1 MANSPM
7 TSDTISALDEPTATE
22 PGGMRFEREA
32 PRRDAGRPRG
42 GAEGP
47 AEPART
53 GPRIYDLFPRLV
65 GSVSAWAQHLPRIS
79 GMGFDWVYVNSFHA
93 TGRSGSLYAVS
104 DPFALN
110 PDFANA
116 AGSGDDA
123 LRQFTSSAA
132 RYGLQAMMDLTIAYL
147 ARDSQVAGEH
157 PAWFR
162 RRPDGDIDNPGPWG
176 DLAAI
181 DYGATAPRA
190 EIVAFWQRYIRHYRA
205 LGFAGFI
212 CKSAHLVPPDVWQA
226 LLHSSHS
233 EGEVVFVADT
243 VGAPIEATER
253 LAGAGFDYL
262 FNSMKW
268 WDLRADWALEQQAR
282 LRAIAPTIAF
292 PESHDTPRLAA
303 GAGSAD
309 RAAIEARLKFQL
321 SCAALFSAGWMMPI
335 GTEYGFARPLDVV
348 HTRPEDW
355 EPERFDLTHYV
366 AALNAARARSAALNR
381 EGMER
386 RITGRDQAVVGL
398 LRLDGDHLLESNSA
412 ALLLLNPDATAVHA
426 IDGGVLLAETGGRF
440 GSWSDVTPTHTP
452 IPLEPGRQVSLG
464 PLEIR
469 LFEGRTVTRRAR
481 PSEPAESERAIRQAA
496 RQRVA
501 IQRVTPEIDGGRY
514 PAKRV
519 VGDVL
524 EVEAD
529 IFADGHDKLA
539 ACVRYR
545 ETNDSEWREAAM
557 EFVDNDRWR
566 GRIPLACN
574 GTFVYTIEA
583 WLDRFESWRAEFLK
597 KRDAGQDVTPEFA
610 EALELVKAALHRCS
624 GGDRGRLTTLLARS
638 DTLAD
643 QPLELE
649 RLLLSDDLR
658 NLMHRHG
665 ERRSQSRYPRELAVV
680 VDRLAARFSAW
691 YELFPRSQTDS
702 PARSGTFDDVIRRL
716 PYVQGLGFDVLYFP
730 PIHPIGRT
738 NRKGRNNALTAAP
751 GDPGSPYAIGSEA
764 GGHMAVHPDLGTLD
778 DFRRLVRAAHAH
790 GLEIALDFAVQCSL
804 DHPWIKEHPDWFDWR
819 PDGSIKFAENPPKK
833 YEDIV
838 NPNFERGLPELW
850 LALRDVILFWIEQG
864 VRIFRVDNPHTK
876 PVPFWEWMIGE
887 VRAQHPD
894 VIFLA
899 EAFTRPAMMRKLAK
913 AGFSQSYTYFTWRNT
928 KLELTEY
935 LTELTQSEMRDYY
948 RPNFFTNTPD
958 INPFILQTGG
968 RPAFMMR
975 AALAATLSSAYGIY
989 SGFELCEAAPL
1000 PGREEYLDSE
1010 KYEIKPRDW
1019 DQPGNIRD
1027 YITTLNRIRR
1037 ENPALHDFRNLRF
1050 YNADDDQILVY
1061 GKATPSR
1068 DNVILVAVT
1077 LDPVFGRG
1085 SRFEVPLWE
1094 FGLPDGA
1101 SLAVEDLF
1109 TGRRFTWHGKVQQV
1123 WLDPRV
1129 NPAAIWRLGGPA

>member
-1 MANSPM
+1 MTTNS
-7 TSDTISALDEPTATE
+7 ISALDEPTAPQSARADE
-22 PGGMRFEREA
+22 QRDAPGHEA
-32 PRRDAGRPRG
+32 SRPRRAAGR
-42 GAEGP
+42 AS
-47 AEPART
+47 EPART
-53 GPRIYDLFPRLV
+53 GPRIYDLFPRLA
-65 GSVSAWAQHLPRIS
+65 GSVGAWAQHLPRIS
-79 GMGFDWVYVNSFHA
+79 GMGFDWVYVNSFHV

-116 AGSGDDA
+116 GGSGDEA

-132 RYGLQAMMDLTIAYL
+132 RYGLKAMMDLTIAYL
-147 ARDSQVAGEH
+147 ARDSQVAAEH

-162 RRPDGDIDNPGPWG
+162 RRPDGDIDSPGPWG
-176 DLAAI
+176 DLAAV
-181 DYGATAPRA
+181 DYGTAAPRA
-190 EIVAFWQRYIRHYRA
+190 EIVAFWRRYISHYRT

-212 CKSAHLVPPDVWQA
+212 CKSAHLVPADVWRA
-226 LLHSSHS
+226 LLGAARA
-233 EGEVVFVADT
+233 EGEILFVADT
-243 VGAPIEATER
+243 VGAPIEDAER

-268 WDLRADWALEQQAR
+268 WDLRADWALDQQAR

-292 PESHDTPRLAA
+292 PERHDTPRLAA
-303 GAGSAD
+303 GAGTDD

-321 SCAALFSAGWMMPI
+321 SLAALCSAGWMMPI
-335 GTEYGFARPLDVV
+335 GAEYGFTRPLDVV
-348 HTRPEDW
+348 HTRPADW
-355 EPERFDLTHYV
+355 EPERVDLTQYV
-366 AALNAARARSAALNR
+366 AALNAARTRSHAVNR
-381 EGMER
+381 EGVER
-386 RITGRDQAVVGL
+386 RITGRDQPVVGL
-398 LRLDGDHLLESNSA
+398 LRLSGDHLLESDSA
-412 ALLLLNPDATAVHA
+412 ALLVLNPDAGAAHTV
-426 IDGGVLLAETGGRF
+426 DPGLLLAETGGRF
-440 GSWSDVTPTHTP
+440 GRWSDLTPAHTP
-452 IPLEPGRQVSLG
+452 VPLEPGQTLSLG
-464 PLEIR
+464 PLGMR
-469 LFEGRTVTRRAR
+469 LFAGEVIPHRTR
-481 PSEPAESERAIRQAA
+481 PPAPADSERAIRQAA

-501 IQRVTPEIDGGRY
+501 IENVTPDIDAGRY
-514 PAKRV
+514 PAKRIA
-519 VGDVL
+519 GDVL

-539 ACVRYR
+539 ACIRYR
-545 ETNDSEWREAAM
+545 ESDESQWREASM
-557 EFVDNDRWR
+557 DFVDNDRWR
-566 GRIPLACN
+566 GRVPLARN
-574 GTFVYTIEA
+574 GTFFYTVEA
-583 WLDRFESWRAEFLK
+583 WLDRFESWRTEFLK
-597 KRDAGQDVTPEFA
+597 KRDAGQDVRPEFA
-610 EALELVKAALHRCS
+610 EALELIKAALYRCS
-624 GGDRGRLTTLLARS
+624 GGDRGRLTALLARC

-658 NLMHRHG
+658 TLMRRHG
-665 ERRSQSRYPRELAVV
+665 ERHGQSRYPRELAVV
-680 VDRLAARFSAW
+680 VDRLAARFSSW

-702 PARSGTFDDVIRRL
+702 PSRSGTFDDVIRRL
-716 PYVQGLGFDVLYFP
+716 PDIQALGFDVLYFP

-751 GDPGSPYAIGSEA
+751 EDPGSPYAIGSEA
-764 GGHMAVHPDLGTLD
+764 GGHTAVHPDLGTLD

-819 PDGSIKFAENPPKK
+819 PDGSIRFAENPPKK

-850 LALRDVILFWIEQG
+850 LALRDVILFWIGQG

-899 EAFTRPAMMRKLAK
+899 EAFTRPKMMRKLAK

-928 KLELTEY
+928 KRELTEY

-968 RPAFMMR
+968 RPAFMTR
-975 AALAATLSSAYGIY
+975 AALAATLSSSYGIY
-989 SGFELCEAAPL
+989 SGFELCEAEPL

-1019 DQPGNIRD
+1019 KRPGNIRD
-1027 YITTLNRIRR
+1027 YIALLNRIRR
-1037 ENPALHDFRNLRF
+1037 ENPALHDFHNLRF
-1050 YNADDDQILVY
+1050 YTADDDQILVY

-1094 FGLPDGA
+1094 FGLSDGA
-1101 SLAVEDLF
+1101 SLAAEDLF

>member
-1 MANSPM
+1 MVNSPM
-7 TSDTISALDEPTATE
+7 TTDPISALDEPTAADTLR
-22 PGGMRFEREA
+22 PRPARGPAR
-32 PRRDAGRPRG
+32 PRRAAAP
-42 GAEGP
+42 A
-47 AEPART
+47 AEPMAT

-65 GSVSAWAQHLPRIS
+65 GSVSAWALHLPRIS

-116 AGSGDDA
+116 GGSGDEM
-123 LRQFTSSAA
+123 LREFTASAA
-132 RYGLQAMMDLTIAYL
+132 RYGLKAMMDLTIAYL
-147 ARDSQVAGEH
+147 ARDSVVAADH

-162 RRPDGDIDNPGPWG
+162 RRPDGDVDSPGPWS

-181 DYGATAPRA
+181 DYGAEAPRA
-190 EIVAFWQRYIRHYRA
+190 EIIEFWRRYIRHYRA
-205 LGFAGFI
+205 LGFAGFV
-212 CKSAHLVPPDVWQA
+212 CKSAHLVPAEVWRA
-226 LLHSSHS
+226 IF
-233 EGEVVFVADT
+233 GPARADRDAVFIADT

-282 LRAIAPTIAF
+282 LRTIAPTIAF

-303 GAGSAD
+303 GAGTGD
-309 RAAIEARLKFQL
+309 RDAIEARLKFQISL
-321 SCAALFSAGWMMPI
+321 AALFSAGWMMPI
-335 GTEYGFARPLDVV
+335 GTEYGFTRPLDVV

-355 EPERFDLTHYV
+355 EPERVDLTRYV
-366 AALNAARARSAALNR
+366 AALNAARVRARAVNR
-381 EGMER
+381 EGAER
-386 RITGRDQAVVGL
+386 RITARDQPVVGL
-398 LRLDGDHLLESNSA
+398 LRLSGDHPLSSDSA
-412 ALLLLNPDATAVHA
+412 ALILLNPDTSA
-426 IDGGVLLAETGGRF
+426 IHTVDAGFLLAETGGRF
-440 GSWSDVTPTHTP
+440 GRWRDVTPAHTP
-452 IPLEPGRQVSLG
+452 VPLEPGRALSLS
-464 PLEIR
+464 PLEVR
-469 LFEGRTVTRRAR
+469 LFEGETVARKVRA
-481 PSEPAESERAIRQAA
+481 PDQAESERAVRQAA
-496 RQRVA
+496 RQRVT
-501 IQRVTPEIDGGRY
+501 IERVMPEIDGGRY
-514 PAKRV
+514 PVKRI
-519 VGDVL
+519 VGDAL

-539 ACVRYR
+539 ACIRYR
-545 ETNDSEWREAAM
+545 EADDPDWRAAPM

-566 GRIPLACN
+566 GRIPLARN
-574 GTFVYTIEA
+574 GTYVYTIEA
-583 WLDRFESWRAEFLK
+583 WLDRFESWRADFLK
-597 KRDAGQDVTPEFA
+597 KRDAGQTVTLELA
-610 EALELVKAALHRCS
+610 EAVELVKAALYRCA
-624 GGDRGRLTTLLARS
+624 GGDRDRITSFLGRGE
-638 DTLAD
+638 TLAD

-658 NLMHRHG
+658 TLMRRHG
-665 ERRSQSRYPRELAVV
+665 ERGDPSRYPRELAVI

-691 YELFPRSQTDS
+691 YELFPRSLTDS

-716 PYVQGLGFDVLYFP
+716 PYVQSLGFDVLYFP

-751 GDPGSPYAIGSEA
+751 DDPGSPYAIGSEA
-764 GGHMAVHPDLGTLD
+764 GGHTTVHPDLGTLD
-778 DFRRLVRAAHAH
+778 DFKRLVRAAHAH
-790 GLEIALDFAVQCSL
+790 GLEVALDFAVQCSL

-838 NPNFERGLPELW
+838 NPNFAHGLPQLW
-850 LALRDVILFWIEQG
+850 LALRDVTLFWIGQG
-864 VRIFRVDNPHTK
+864 VKIFRVDNPHTK

-887 VRAQHPD
+887 VRTQHPE
-894 VIFLA
+894 VIFLS
-899 EAFTRPAMMRKLAK
+899 EAFTRPKTMKKLAK

-928 KLELTEY
+928 KRELTEY
-935 LTELTQSEMRDYY
+935 LTELTQTEMQEYY

-958 INPFILQTGG
+958 INPFILQAGG

-975 AALAATLSSAYGIY
+975 AALAATLASAYGIY

-1019 DQPGNIRD
+1019 DQPGHIRD
-1027 YITTLNRIRR
+1027 YIAALNRIRR
-1037 ENPALHDFRNLRF
+1037 DNPALHDFRNLRF

-1061 GKATPSR
+1061 GKATPAR
-1068 DNVILVAVT
+1068 DNVILAAVT

-1094 FGLPDGA
+1094 FGLPDSA

-1109 TGRRFTWHGKVQQV
+1109 TGRRFTWHGKFQQV

-1129 NPAAIWRLGGPA
+1129 NPAAIWRLGRPA